1 VHPVDRRDN
10 YIKRCVAIPGDT
22 LKIKDGK
29 VYVNGIPQKEYKGIQ
44 YNYEVITDGS
54 SMNRRKLEK
63 MGIYRTDIKRIIKAN
78 NAWEMPLTAENVKN
92 ISSMRNVVATNKITL
107 PDGYYDFSIFP
118 HDERYPWNL
127 DNFGPLYIPEKG
139 KTVSLDTVNLL
150 LYKRIIDC
158 YENNELKVENGKIYI
173 NGVETDSYKFKM
185 DYYWMMGDNRHSS
198 LDSRF
203 WGFVPEDHIVGKPKF
218 IWLSLDK
225 NGKFINKIRFRRIFK
240 GVH

>member
-1 VHPVDRRDN
+1 
-10 YIKRCVAIPGDT
+10 
-22 LKIKDGK
+22 
-29 VYVNGIPQKEYKGIQ
+29 
-44 YNYEVITDGS
+44 
-54 SMNRRKLEK
+54 
-63 MGIYRTDIKRIIKAN
+63 
-78 NAWEMPLTAENVKN
+78 MPLTDENVKN
-92 ISSMRNVVATNKITL
+92 ISSMRNVVAVNKIIL
-107 PDGYYDFSIFP
+107 PGGYYDFSIFP
-118 HDERYPWNL
+118 HDVRYPWNL

-139 KTVSLDTVNLL
+139 KTVSLDTVNLV

-225 NGKFINKIRFRRIFK
+225 NGKFIDKIRFRRIFK